1 MRTIVVLSLLLAACA
16 IRAPQPPVPVTAPPE
31 TIADQ
36 QPANETATPAP
47 QPVPPPAPAP
57 APASQAADVPP
68 PVTASEPPPIEAT
81 SLRGRPLHRPE
92 FLPEVLA
99 RREQQL
105 AEAREE
111 LARNPDSADALIW
124 VGRRLAYLARYREA
138 IEVFDEGVRRFPDDA
153 RFLRH
158 RGHRY
163 ITVRELDRAVADLQ
177 KAAELVSG
185 KRDEVEPDGLPNAR
199 NIPVTSL
206 KSNICYHL
214 GLAHYLKGDFERA
227 LPVYRRCA
235 VEATN
240 PDRLVSVSHWLY
252 MTLRRLGQP
261 QDAEVVLEAV
271 MPGLDVIENVAYHKL
286 LLMYRGEIAPDELL
300 SEPMDGNDLPTI
312 LYGIGNWYLYNG
324 DVARAEE
331 TFRRILAGG
340 NWPAFGYI
348 AAEAELARE
357 SN

>member
-1 MRTIVVLSLLLAACA
+1 MRILVLVCLLSAACVSP
-16 IRAPQPPVPVTAPPE
+16 AP
-31 TIADQ
+31 
-36 QPANETATPAP
+36 TPAP
-47 QPVPPPAPAP
+47 VVTEPQPEVAAGSQPPRETAPAPPAPAP
-57 APASQAADVPP
+57 VPNPLPASEPAEPAPAPEER
-68 PVTASEPPPIEAT
+68 TSEPPPIEAT
-81 SLRGRPLHRPE
+81 SLLGRPLSRPQ
-92 FLPEVLA
+92 FLPELQA

-105 AEAREE
+105 EEARAE
-111 LARNPDSADALIW
+111 LERNPDSADALIW

-163 ITVRELDRAVADLQ
+163 ITVRELDRAVTDLQ
-177 KAAELVSG
+177 KAADLVKG
-185 KRDEVEPDGLPNAR
+185 KPDEVEQDGLPNVR
-199 NIPVTSL
+199 NVPVSSL

-227 LPVYRRCA
+227 LPVYQRCA

-252 MTLRRLGQP
+252 MTLRRLGRP
-261 QDAEVVLEAV
+261 QEAEHVLEAI

-286 LLMYRGEIAPDELL
+286 LLMYRGEIAQDELL
-300 SEPMDGNDLPTI
+300 GEPMDGNDLPTI
-312 LYGIGNWYLYNG
+312 LYGIGNWHLYNG
-324 DVARAEE
+324 EVARAEE
-331 TFRRILAGG
+331 TFRKVLMGG

-348 AAEAELARE
+348 AAEAELARQ
-357 SN
+357 